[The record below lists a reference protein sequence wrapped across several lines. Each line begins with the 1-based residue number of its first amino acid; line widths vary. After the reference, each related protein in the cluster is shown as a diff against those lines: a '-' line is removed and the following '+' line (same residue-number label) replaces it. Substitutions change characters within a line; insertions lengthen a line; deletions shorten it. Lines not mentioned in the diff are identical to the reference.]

1 VSERD
6 LALVRARVAA
16 LPPGARGERALRLGR
31 AIAARTVLTDDDT
44 LERPGARTDFATT
57 PARWLVFVG
66 ALFAAGLVAGAT
78 HVGGRGGRLE
88 PELGAAVGAGA
99 AIVTVLLALSARLL
113 RERMPVELR
122 LVLRPIL
129 VTASIAALVG
139 AALGVVRLALGES
152 DEPGHMLA
160 ASAVQVACA
169 VLLGALA
176 LREPRASRRSGA
188 QRRGL
193 DAADCRRLRETDPDR
208 AQRLRDAEIQ
218 ALLALVALGRLSP
231 AQRDRASAE
240 IDARWGASG
249 EGSPST

>member
-1 VSERD
+1 MSERD

-57 PARWLVFVG
+57 PARWLVLAG
-66 ALFAAGLVAGAT
+66 ALLAAGLVSGAT
-78 HVGGRGGRLE
+78 HLGGRGGRLE
-88 PELGAAVGAGA
+88 PELGAAIGAGA
-99 AIVTVLLALSARLL
+99 AVVAAALALSAR
-113 RERMPVELR
+113 RVRDRMPGEVR
-122 LVLRPIL
+122 RILRPIL

-139 AALGVVRLALGES
+139 AVLGVVRLSLGES
-152 DEPGHMLA
+152 DEGGIMLA

-193 DAADCRRLRETDPDR
+193 DADDCRRLRETDPDR